1 VDFEEGHP
9 MRSAAVVVLGLVIAC
24 ASLLSFGHT
33 VGVAQEATPATDMN
47 GDCPQ
52 TSEEQNADLVRSW
65 YEAVWDQRDLD
76 LIDDILAPNYVRNRA
91 GIPFDNES
99 GTADDR
105 AFVEALLTEFPDIKF
120 SVEDL
125 LVDGDKVAVRTIATG
140 TQLGPMTD
148 LGNAAATDRQMSREN
163 IAIWRIECGKLA
175 EQWIVQDNLGMMR
188 QLGIITED
196 EMADAAAPDVAT
208 PAP

>member
-1 VDFEEGHP
+1 

-24 ASLLSFGHT
+24 ASLLSFDHT
-33 VGVAQEATPATDMN
+33 ASVAQEATPATDMN

-52 TSEEQNADLVRSW
+52 TTEEQNADLVRSW

-76 LIDDILAPNYVRNRA
+76 LIDDILAPNYVRYRA
-91 GIPFDNES
+91 GVPFDNES

-105 AFVEALLTEFPDIKF
+105 AFVEALLAEFPDIKF

-140 TQLGPMTD
+140 TQMGPMTD
-148 LGNAAATDRQMSREN
+148 LGNAAATERQMSREN
-163 IAIWRIECGKLA
+163 LAIWRIECGKLA
-175 EQWIVQDNLGMMR
+175 EQWIVQDNLGMLR
-188 QLGIITED
+188 QLGVITQD
-196 EMADAAAPDVAT
+196 EMADAAEPDVAT
-208 PAP
+208 PVP